1 MILPDSRRDAW
12 TLTVMAALLAG
23 VALMVLSA
31 SGVRPAPLPPVP
43 VGAAPPPASDSRREP
58 RLVRDAPSFSGRE
71 RAALTRALDRYL
83 DGRAGRLSVAI
94 RDLATGHGYA
104 YGPRLR
110 TATASVV
117 KVDIVLA
124 LMLKAQRRGR
134 TLTAY
139 QRSLAA
145 RAIKESDNAATDA
158 LWGMIGGGDGL
169 AAAHRRLGLRD
180 TVPGPGGAWGSTR
193 TGAADRLRV
202 LAALESGPLSAA
214 NRRYLR
220 GLMEDV
226 VPEQAW
232 GVSAAGGRSGTA
244 LKNGWLPRQA
254 DGGRWTVN
262 SVGRV
267 TVGGRAFALAVLSDR
282 NPTMGAGVTAVEH
295 AARTVAKAFAEGTDP
310 SGDR

>member
-1 MILPDSRRDAW
+1 MILPGPRRDAW
-12 TLTVMAALLAG
+12 TLAAIAALLAG
-23 VALMVLSA
+23 VAMVALSA
-31 SGVRPAPLPPVP
+31 SGVRPAPLPPAP
-43 VGAAPPPASDSRREP
+43 VSMAPPPTPAPRRDARP
-58 RLVRDAPSFSGRE
+58 VRDAPSFSGRE

-83 DGRAGRLSVAI
+83 DGRAGRLSVAV

-104 YGPRLR
+104 YGARMR

-124 LMLKAQRRGR
+124 LLLKAQRRGR

-139 QRSLAA
+139 QRDLAA
-145 RAIKESDNAATDA
+145 RAVKESDNAATDV
-158 LWGMIGGGDGL
+158 LWGMIGGGAGL

-193 TGAADRLRV
+193 TGTADRLRV

-226 VPEQAW
+226 APEQAW

-244 LKNGWLPRQA
+244 LKNGWLPRRA

-295 AARTVAKAFAEGTDP
+295 AARAVAEAFAEGTDP

>member
-1 MILPDSRRDAW
+1 MILSGPRRDAW
-12 TLTVMAALLAG
+12 TPAAIAALLAG
-23 VALMVLSA
+23 AALVALSA
-31 SGVRPAPLPPVP
+31 SGVRPAPLPPAP
-43 VGAAPPPASDSRREP
+43 VSIAPPPAPAPRRDARP
-58 RLVRDAPSFSGRE
+58 VRDAPSFSGRE
-71 RAALTRALDRYL
+71 RAALTRVLDRYL

-94 RDLATGHGYA
+94 RDPATGHGYA
-104 YGPRLR
+104 YGSRLR

-124 LMLKAQRRGR
+124 LLLKAQRRGR
-134 TLTAY
+134 PLSAH

-145 RAIKESDNAATDA
+145 RAVKESDNAATDA
-158 LWGMIGGGDGL
+158 LWRMIGGGDGL

-226 VPEQAW
+226 APEQAW
-232 GVSAAGGRSGTA
+232 GVSAAGGRAGTA
-244 LKNGWLPRQA
+244 LKNGWLPRRA

-267 TVGGRAFALAVLSDR
+267 TLGGRAFALAVLSDR

-295 AARTVAKAFAEGTDP
+295 AARAVAKAFAEGTAP